1 MCMVLLYSRKKKSLL
16 IRKRKTTEDDARYD
30 WRSMD
35 SLVLGI
41 QFVDPLLFA
50 TLFGTFFLVKDHS
63 PATNTVATT
72 RTNTFSYNKDSTEVY
87 KVSIVIQG
95 KMCGVVRTGIV
106 VIYRYNINA
115 TTQTTGWWLLQQ

>member
-1 MCMVLLYSRKKKSLL
+1 MCNGAFVPTEKE
-16 IRKRKTTEDDARYD
+16 IFVDQERKTTEDDARYD

-50 TLFGTFFLVKDHS
+50 TLFGTFFLAKDHS
-63 PATNTVATT
+63 PATITGDTT